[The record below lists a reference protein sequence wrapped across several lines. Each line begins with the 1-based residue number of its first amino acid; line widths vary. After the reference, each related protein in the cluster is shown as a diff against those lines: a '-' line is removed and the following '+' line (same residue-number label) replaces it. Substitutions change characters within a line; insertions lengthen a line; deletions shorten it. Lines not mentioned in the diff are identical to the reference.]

1 MAKKEEKGLDF
12 DDVVKSA
19 KKFVKA
25 GKLDDLAE
33 AWVENKENADNP
45 NALVNLLGQVGE
57 FIKENDI
64 EDKLEDLLTEDKTTK
79 KKSTT
84 TKKKTSTSKKT
95 TSTKKSTTS
104 KKTDAKK
111 SSSSTKKKNTE
122 KKTSSAKK
130 TTKKST
136 SAKKTTSTAKKT
148 ASKKTT
154 KKSS

>member
-1 MAKKEEKGLDF
+1 MAKKEELGLDF

-64 EDKLEDLLTEDKTTK
+64 EDKLEDLLTEEKTTK

-130 TTKKST
+130 TT
-136 SAKKTTSTAKKT
+136 STAKKT
-148 ASKKTT
+148 TSKKTT